1 MVDSKRP
8 SLPPL
13 PPIEE
18 DTPAYASL
26 RLRSAS
32 RIPSTRPS
40 TTPRRP
46 SQRPAGPSIPPSA
59 LVPTD
64 IDLANAARRI
74 VERSLNVVRGD
85 VVVLLTDRDHR
96 ELAHALEQ
104 VVASLEA
111 TGIVYEL
118 GDHEILPLRSV
129 PGNIRESLRSAQAS
143 VYIAGVD
150 TAEQSFRRELVDL
163 VSQFKL
169 RHGHMLGVTRRAM
182 LTGFTVDPVR
192 ILDATRALRMRLRP
206 DSRAVVRSRAG
217 TDLTVQFGGRYRW
230 VEQTGTIRPGR
241 WENLPAGELAT
252 VPERV
257 DGVFVADAALA
268 CARVLT
274 NVPLQGAPIRFT
286 IENSLVTNVACT
298 DNNLRSEV
306 ENALRDDRH
315 GSRVGTVIFGTNV
328 GISEPTGELVCDQ
341 SMPGLHLSF
350 GKTYASE
357 TGAEWDSNAQ
367 VVAAQAYVDIDLDG
381 TALLRAG
388 RYLV

>member
-18 DTPAYASL
+18 DSPSFASL

-32 RIPSTRPS
+32 RIPSARPS
-40 TTPRRP
+40 AFPRRP
-46 SQRPAGPSIPPSA
+46 SQRPPGPSIPPAA
-59 LVPTD
+59 LLPAD

-74 VERSLNVVRGD
+74 VERSLNIVRGD
-85 VVVLLTDRDHR
+85 VVVLLTDRAHR
-96 ELAHALEQ
+96 DLAHALEQ

-111 TGIVYEL
+111 TGIVYDL
-118 GDHEILPLRSV
+118 GDHEDLPLRHV
-129 PGNIRESLRSAQAS
+129 PENIVESLRRAQAS
-143 VYIAGVD
+143 VYIAGIE
-150 TAEQSFRRELVDL
+150 TAEQNFRRELVEI
-163 VSQFKL
+163 VQRHKL

-182 LTGFTVDPVR
+182 LAGFMVDPVR
-192 ILDATRALRMRLRP
+192 ILDATRSIRMRLRP
-206 DSRAVVRSRAG
+206 DSRASVRSRAG
-217 TDLTVQFGGRYRW
+217 TDLTIAFAARYRW
-230 VEQTGTIRPGR
+230 IEQTGTIRPGR

-274 NVPLQGAPIRFT
+274 NVPLQLTPVRFT
-286 IENSLVTNVACT
+286 IENSLVTSVACA
-298 DNNLRSEV
+298 DNQLRSEV

-315 GSRVGTVIFGTNV
+315 GNRVGTAIFGTNV

-341 SMPGLHLSF
+341 SMPGLHLGF
-350 GKTYASE
+350 GKTYAAE

-367 VVAAQAYVDIDLDG
+367 VIVAQAYSDIDLDG
-381 TALLRAG
+381 AALLRAG

>member
-13 PPIEE
+13 PPIED
-18 DTPAYASL
+18 DTPAFASL

-32 RIPSTRPS
+32 RIPSSRPS
-40 TTPRRP
+40 ALPRRP
-46 SQRPAGPSIPPSA
+46 SLRPSAPSIPPAA
-59 LVPTD
+59 LVPAD
-64 IDLANAARRI
+64 IELANAARRI
-74 VERSLNVVRGD
+74 VERSLSVVRGD
-85 VVVLLTDRDHR
+85 VVVILTDRAHR
-96 ELAHALEQ
+96 ELAYALEQ
-104 VVASLEA
+104 VVAAVEA
-111 TGIVYEL
+111 HGIVYDL
-118 GDHEILPLRSV
+118 DDHENLPLRRV
-129 PGNIRESLRSAQAS
+129 PDNIHESLRLAQAS
-143 VYIAGVD
+143 VYIASIE
-150 TAEQSFRRELVDL
+150 TAEQPFRRELVDI
-163 VSQFKL
+163 VQRYKL

-182 LTGFTVDPVR
+182 LAGFTVDPVR

-206 DSRAVVRSRAG
+206 DSKAAVRSPAG
-217 TDLTVQFGGRYRW
+217 TDLQVTFSSRYRW
-230 VEQTGTIRPGR
+230 IEQTGTIRPGR

-274 NVPLQGAPIRFT
+274 NVPLSATPLRFT
-286 IENSLVTNVACT
+286 IENSIVTAVGCS
-298 DNNLRSEV
+298 DNHLRSEV
-306 ENALRDDRH
+306 ENALRDDRY

-350 GKTYASE
+350 GKTYATE
-357 TGAEWDSNAQ
+357 TGAAWDSQAQ
-367 VVAAQAYVDIDLDG
+367 VVAAQAFADIDLDG
-381 TALLRAG
+381 VPLLRAG

>member
-1 MVDSKRP
+1 MVESKRP

-40 TTPRRP
+40 AIPRRP
-46 SQRPAGPSIPPSA
+46 SQRPLGPSIPPAA
-59 LVPTD
+59 LLPTD

-85 VVVLLTDRDHR
+85 VVVLLTDHEHR

-118 GDHEILPLRSV
+118 GDHEILPLRSI
-129 PGNIRESLRSAQAS
+129 PANIQESLRGAQAS
-143 VYIAGVD
+143 VYIAGVE

-163 VSQFKL
+163 VSRHKL

-206 DSRAVVRSRAG
+206 DSRAVVRSRSG
-217 TDLTVQFGGRYRW
+217 SDLTVTFASRYRW

-274 NVPLQGAPIRFT
+274 NVPLQGTPIRFT
-286 IENSLVTNVACT
+286 IENSIVTNVACS

-315 GSRVGTVIFGTNV
+315 GNRVGTVIFGTNV
-328 GISEPTGELVCDQ
+328 GISDPTGELVCDQ

-350 GKTYASE
+350 GKTYSSE

-367 VVAAQAYVDIDLDG
+367 VVAAQAYADIDLDG
-381 TALLRAG
+381 TPLLRAG

>member
-40 TTPRRP
+40 AIPRRP
-46 SQRPAGPSIPPSA
+46 SLRPTAPSIPPAA
-59 LVPTD
+59 LLPTD

-129 PGNIRESLRSAQAS
+129 PQNILESLRGAQAS
-143 VYIAGVD
+143 VYIAGVE

-163 VSQFKL
+163 VSRYKL

-217 TDLTVQFGGRYRW
+217 TNLTVQFASRYRW

-274 NVPLQGAPIRFT
+274 NVPLQGTPIQFT
-286 IENSLVTNVACT
+286 IENSLVTNVACS

-315 GSRVGTVIFGTNV
+315 GNRVGTVIFGTNV
-328 GISEPTGELVCDQ
+328 GISDPTGELVCDQ

-367 VVAAQAYVDIDLDG
+367 VVAAQAYADIDLDG

>member
-40 TTPRRP
+40 AIPRRP
-46 SQRPAGPSIPPSA
+46 SLRPTAPSIPPAA
-59 LVPTD
+59 LLPTD

-104 VVASLEA
+104 VVAALEA

-129 PGNIRESLRSAQAS
+129 PQNILESLRGAQAS
-143 VYIAGVD
+143 VYIAGVE

-163 VSQFKL
+163 VSRYKL

-217 TDLTVQFGGRYRW
+217 TNLTVQFASRYRW

-274 NVPLQGAPIRFT
+274 NVPLQGTPIQFT
-286 IENSLVTNVACT
+286 IENSLVTNVACS

-315 GSRVGTVIFGTNV
+315 GNRVGTVIFGTNI
-328 GISEPTGELVCDQ
+328 GISDPTGELVCDQ

-367 VVAAQAYVDIDLDG
+367 VVAAQAYADIDLDG

>member
-40 TTPRRP
+40 AIPRRP
-46 SQRPAGPSIPPSA
+46 SLRPTAPSIPPAA
-59 LVPTD
+59 LLPTD

-129 PGNIRESLRSAQAS
+129 PQNILESLRGAQAS
-143 VYIAGVD
+143 VYIAGVE

-163 VSQFKL
+163 VSRYKL

-217 TDLTVQFGGRYRW
+217 TNLTVQFASRYRW

-274 NVPLQGAPIRFT
+274 NVPLQGTPIQFT
-286 IENSLVTNVACT
+286 IENSLVTNVACS

-315 GSRVGTVIFGTNV
+315 GNRVGTVIFGTNI
-328 GISEPTGELVCDQ
+328 GISDPTGELVCDQ

-367 VVAAQAYVDIDLDG
+367 VVAAQAYADIDLDG

>member
-40 TTPRRP
+40 AVPRRP
-46 SQRPAGPSIPPSA
+46 SLRPTGPSIPPAA
-59 LVPTD
+59 LLPTD
-64 IDLANAARRI
+64 IELANAARRI

-85 VVVLLTDRDHR
+85 VVVLLTDREHR

-118 GDHEILPLRSV
+118 GDHEILPLRGV
-129 PGNIRESLRSAQAS
+129 PDNIRESLSSAQAS
-143 VYIAGVD
+143 VYIAAIE

-163 VSQFKL
+163 VARYKL

-217 TDLTVQFGGRYRW
+217 TDLTVTFASRYRW

-274 NVPLQGAPIRFT
+274 NVPLQGTPVRFT
-286 IENSLVTNVACT
+286 IENSVVTNVACN
-298 DNNLRSEV
+298 DSNLRSEV

-315 GSRVGTVIFGTNV
+315 GNRVGTVIFGTNV
-328 GISEPTGELVCDQ
+328 GISDPTGELVCDQ

-357 TGAEWDSNAQ
+357 TGAEWDSSAQ
-367 VVAAQAYVDIDLDG
+367 VVAAQAFADIDLDG
-381 TALLRAG
+381 TPLLRAG